1 MIAYP
6 NLEAF
11 EAWLD
16 APENQQRH
24 FEWIDGRI
32 KEKMVSHPKSAKLA
46 LRLARYLA
54 TFVDDH
60 HLGEMTGADGGYH
73 VGSERYIPDA
83 AFASHEKWQAP
94 IERGYLTLA
103 PDLAIEVLS
112 PTDSASEITLKVLN
126 YLQAGTTVWL
136 VEPDNKSITVY
147 VPQQKPKTYHHTD
160 TLLGTGLLDGFT
172 LDLNLVFTES

>member
-32 KEKMVSHPKSAKLA
+32 KEKMVSHPKSSALSAMLLAHLTLYVQAKQ
-46 LRLARYLA
+46 
-54 TFVDDH
+54 
-60 HLGEMTGADGGYH
+60 LGKTTGADGGYH
-73 VGSERYIPDA
+73 VGEERYILDA

-94 IERGYLTLA
+94 IERGYLTVA

-112 PTDSASEITLKVLN
+112 PTDLTSEITLKVLN

-147 VPQQKPKTYHHTD
+147 VLQQKPKTYHHTD
-160 TLLGTGLLDGFT
+160 TLLGTGLLQGFA
-172 LDLNLVFTES
+172 LQLMNVFTE